1 MEFAAAYL
9 KTELFTHDVG
19 KEMSWGEALFAPPT
33 PPSPAPITRPPHTP
47 QVPSDPPPQMLTLSA
62 AMTPLPHLQFHKGS
76 EIYAHI
82 VALAVL

>member
-1 MEFAAAYL
+1 MWL
-9 KTELFTHDVG
+9 K
-19 KEMSWGEALFAPPT
+19 
-33 PPSPAPITRPPHTP
+33 
-47 QVPSDPPPQMLTLSA
+47 SDK